1 MVRYP
6 FTGPATEIQDRGRLG
21 VYKQDFNAHQDGT
34 GFRQAANTIDM
45 VPTLP
50 KFSGATVQ
58 DVLDGMDIFLSTG
71 VVYYTIGDGVNSLGV
86 VNVGDAVTPTIE
98 DCFTAALASPNIS
111 NNKGVIFL
119 KSGTYNFVSSI
130 TLPAGISVFGEIGGT
145 LLNATTSNPIFITSE
160 CANQSIGAN
169 PTVYADGHQVIKFYN
184 LTFFDGLNS
193 TPKLGSSEFIKCN
206 RGSNIEVERC
216 SFFGKSNTSNNATT
230 KYCIYFDNL
239 SSSSY
244 ASLLSVKN
252 SYFYGVQTVVDFYA
266 NSSTNNRLE
275 FRNNRVWFSGQIG
288 GATNRALSA
297 VSFIACDA
305 TLCNNDFTVGINA
318 SLYTTKSCFCCFDP
332 GSSTLNKN
340 LIITGNTLNTVAQT
354 LTNLKDPNNNLIRE
368 DNSGLKYI
376 RSLISGNIIGGSSD
390 SNSWYVVIGDG
401 AKTIGDIN
409 GEFAIQQFLKNYI
422 IDRTDATHGHITL
435 FIKPGSYTITDDSF
449 KLAATSIDYK
459 LIGLSEN
466 GNLPTITLAYTS
478 PNAGAENNV
487 IFGSHIE
494 NLYFKA
500 NLYYYRIKLKSSNV
514 NPDSRVNYFANLI
527 AKNCAFHNCGIEASP
542 V

>member
-1 MVRYP
+1 MVRNP
-6 FTGPATEIQDRGRLG
+6 FTGPAANIQDRGKLG

-34 GFRQAANTIDM
+34 GFRQAADTVDM

-58 DVLDGMDIFLSTG
+58 DVLDGMDLFLSTG
-71 VVYYTIGDGVNSLGV
+71 VVYYTIGDGVNSFGI
-86 VNVGDAVTPTIE
+86 VNVGETATLTIE
-98 DCFTAALASPNIS
+98 DCFTAALASPNIR

-119 KSGTYNFVSSI
+119 KSGTYNFISSI
-130 TLPAGISVFGEIGGT
+130 TLPVGVSVFGEIGGT
-145 LLNATTSNPIFITSE
+145 LLNATSINPIFITSE
-160 CANQSIGAN
+160 CANQTIGAS
-169 PTVYADGHQVIKFYN
+169 PTVYASGYKVTKFYN
-184 LTFFDGLNS
+184 LTFFDQLNS
-193 TPKLGSSEFIKCN
+193 SNPSLGSSEFIKCN
-206 RGSNIEVERC
+206 RGSNVEIERC
-216 SFFGKSNTSNNATT
+216 SFFGKSNTSNNVTT
-230 KYCIYFDNL
+230 KYCIYFDSL
-239 SSSSY
+239 SSSAY
-244 ASLLSVKN
+244 DSLLSVKN
-252 SYFYGVQTVVDFYA
+252 NYFYGVQTVIDFYA
-266 NSSTNNRLE
+266 DVSVNNRLE

-305 TLCNNDFTVGINA
+305 ALCNNDFTVGINA
-318 SLYTTKSCFCCFDP
+318 TLYTTKSCFCCFDP

-376 RSLISGNIIGGSSD
+376 RSLISGNVIGGSSD
-390 SNSWYVVIGDG
+390 SNSWHVVIGDG
-401 AKTIGDIN
+401 VKTIGDIN
-409 GEFAIQQFLKNYI
+409 GEFAIQQFLKNYV

-449 KLAATSIDYK
+449 KLASTSIDYK

-478 PNAGAENNV
+478 PNAGAENNAF
-487 IFGSHIE
+487 FGSHIE

-500 NLYYYRIKLKSSNV
+500 NLYYYRINLLGSNV
-514 NPDSRVNYFANLI
+514 NPDSRVNYFTNLV
-527 AKNCAFHNCGIEASP
+527 ARNCAFNNCGIAA
-542 V
+542 